1 MPVDSRIRCLAFDAV
16 GTLIFA
22 DPPVHIAYYRVGRR
36 FGSQLKPEEIRG
48 RFREA
53 FLRRAAVWN
62 PADDVMGDQVTFQ
75 AVTTQEPIVGEA
87 AERRFW
93 SDVVAD
99 VLPDVS
105 DPAACFEELFLYF
118 ARPQSWTCFADVE
131 ETFAEA
137 QRRGLRLAIASNF
150 DARLNTICNGK
161 PELAPAR
168 LRLISSEIG
177 CRKPSALF
185 YRALLDACQ
194 CGPDELLMVGD
205 DPVNDVE
212 GARQLGIRAVRVDRS
227 GSGGNDVLATLCDLW
242 SDRS

>member
-1 MPVDSRIRCLAFDAV
+1 MPVDSGIRCLAFDAV

-36 FGSQLKPEEIRG
+36 HGSQFKAEEIRG
-48 RFREA
+48 RFRDA
-53 FLRRAAVWN
+53 FRRRSAAWN

-75 AVTTQEPIVGEA
+75 TVTTPEPVGGEVD
-87 AERRFW
+87 ERRFW

-105 DPAACFEELFLYF
+105 DPAACFEELFAYF

-150 DARLNTICNGK
+150 DVRLHAICDGK
-161 PELAPAR
+161 PELAPATV
-168 LRLISSEIG
+168 RLISSEIG
-177 CRKPSALF
+177 CRKPGAPF

-212 GARQLGIRAVRVDRS
+212 GARRLGIRAVRVDRS
-227 GSGGNDVLATLCDLW
+227 GSGGHDVLATLCDLW
-242 SDRS
+242 SDRT